1 MKKIYPAYSWE
12 LPPTYK
18 QSTAIARLSLALG
31 VTETSPSNRLE
42 ARRLIYSLRND
53 LKLKDAKK

>member
-1 MKKIYPAYSWE
+1 MKKIHPGSSWE

-18 QSTAIARLSLALG
+18 QSAAIARLSFALG
-31 VTETSPSNRLE
+31 IEETSPSNRIE

-53 LKLKDAKK
+53 LKLKEAK